1 MPDSSQLVLRTML
14 IHLCDIDKLAQS
26 AATASSYGHNRIVPT
41 SVATAQNVYSDIQG
55 RLYPLSALEQQM
67 QQTQGQVVADFY
79 YYVINQDL
87 VAELQENMTA
97 SVRYQLRNVRLKKGT
112 VIRPG
117 PYDINEVV
125 DETGEGHHWRLT
137 LRRVA

>member
-1 MPDSSQLVLRTML
+1 MSDPSQLVLRTML
-14 IHLCDIDKLAQS
+14 IHTCEIDELTRS
-26 AATASSYGHNRIVPT
+26 AVTGSSYGHSRITPT
-41 SVATAQNVYSDIQG
+41 SVTAAENVYTGVQG
-55 RLYPLSALEQQM
+55 RMVPLSAQELEA
-67 QQTQGQVVADFY
+67 QQTQGQVVADFH

-87 VAELQENMTA
+87 VDELQTNMTA
-97 SVRYQLRNVRLKKGT
+97 SVKYQVRNIRDRKGR

-125 DETGEGHHWRLT
+125 DETGEGHHWRLE